1 MLLVRVLNAEGRVH
15 LGDLLLLLVLNIERG
30 FQALVVS
37 LHRGYR
43 ILVLFWRAVVVEI
56 VVVVFTVRLTI
67 FMILMGDSLVF

>member
-1 MLLVRVLNAEGRVH
+1 VLLVRVLNAEGRVH

-37 LHRGYR
+37 LNRGYR